1 MREEGYPPKKKRYEF
16 QAEAMMKYF
25 ERLRHWI
32 KEKQQEIFSHANRE
46 RLQNYFTF
54 IVKRAKEILRWDEI
68 FSEANRKHLIEIG
81 IAIAKQIGIVLWKI
95 LRRLLKAILKQL
107 IQFVRFLGHLDWP
120 TLKEVA
126 ARVGKQRLPGL
137 SAEMAY
143 NATLALFPALLA
155 IIAAIGLFQSLREV
169 LFQLGDMLI
178 QIVPNEVRLLIKSA
192 VNEIVITRNIEIF
205 SFSFLGSLWIFSG
218 VLSSAMAAL
227 DRIHRV
233 PRGKIRP
240 FWKAKLVSLALTTGT
255 VGLLMIASGLVLV
268 SDVVIDLIARQS
280 CLLETLPNCPIEQM
294 ADCFFQEP
302 VDNCVLKSQLLGTW
316 SQLRWPI
323 TLGIVSLA
331 FAFIYRYGP
340 SKNRPGIPIVPGA
353 ILAALMWAAISN
365 LFRLYVLHFGN
376 YNKTYGTI
384 GTFIILLLWLYL
396 SSLVVLI
403 GAQLNVTVGE
413 KINGDRYKRK
423 RKIYL
428 PKSRDKRE
436 APKLL
441 MLADSGESENKE
453 EPENLE

>member
-1 MREEGYPPKKKRYEF
+1 
-16 QAEAMMKYF
+16 MKYF
-25 ERLRHWI
+25 DRLRYWI
-32 KEKQQEIFSHANRE
+32 EEKRQEIFSPANRE
-46 RLQNYFTF
+46 RLRNYLIFT
-54 IVKRAKEILRWDEI
+54 VKRAKEILRWDEI

-81 IAIAKQIGIVLWKI
+81 IAIAQQIAIVLWKV
-95 LRRLLKAILKQL
+95 LRRLLKIIVKQL

-120 TLKEVA
+120 TVKEVGT
-126 ARVGKQRLPGL
+126 RVGEQRLPGL

-143 NATLALFPALLA
+143 NATLALFPGLLA
-155 IIAAIGLFQSLREV
+155 IIAAIGLFESLRET
-169 LFQLGDMLI
+169 LFQLGGILT
-178 QIVPNEVRLLIKSA
+178 QIVPNEVRLVIQSA

-205 SFSFLGSLWIFSG
+205 SFSFIGSLWIFSG

-233 PRGKIRP
+233 PRGKLRP
-240 FWKAKLVSLALTTGT
+240 FWKAKLVSLGLTIGT
-255 VGLLMIASGLVLV
+255 VVLLMIASALVLV
-268 SDVVIDLIARQS
+268 SDFVVDLIARQS
-280 CLLETLPNCPIEQM
+280 CLLETIPNCPLEQM

-302 VDNCVLKSQLLGTW
+302 VDNCVLKSQLLETW
-316 SQLRWPI
+316 NQLRWPI

-340 SKNRPGIPIVPGA
+340 SQARRKIPILPGA
-353 ILAALMWAAISN
+353 VLAALMWAGISN
-365 LFRLYVLHFGN
+365 VFRIYVLHFGN

-413 KINGDRYKRK
+413 KIEGELYKRK
-423 RKIYL
+423 KDIYL
-428 PKSRDKRE
+428 PESKEKRE

-441 MLADSGESENKE
+441 MPADSSQPEDSEE
-453 EPENLE
+453 QEDID